1 MPHTEQTPWGPWEP
15 APLDQVVALFQGLDA
30 PWWVSGGYAVE
41 LAVGRAYREHGD
53 VDVSVLRRD
62 QRAVRRLLAGWDYH
76 VADPPGTLRPWP
88 VDETL
93 PDRAH
98 DIWVREHPG
107 GPWRF
112 QLMLDEADGD
122 TWVYRRDARIRRPL
136 ATVTADAGGF
146 LRLAP
151 EIQLLFKAKDSRP
164 KTELDFDQV
173 LPLLTAQQRAWL
185 DGALGVEYGTHPW
198 RERLRG

>member
-1 MPHTEQTPWGPWEP
+1 MPATAGPDPSAGPAGLVRHREQEP
-15 APLDQVVALFQGLDA
+15 AAETAAG
-30 PWWVSGGYAVE
+30 E

-62 QRAVRRLLAGWDYH
+62 QRAVRRLLSGWDCH

-98 DIWVREHPG
+98 DVWVREHPG

-136 ATVTADAGGF
+136 ASVTADAGGF

-151 EIQLLFKAKDSRP
+151 EVQLLFKAKDPRP

-173 LPLLTAQQRAWL
+173 LPLLTARQRAWL
-185 DGALGVEYGTHPW
+185 DGALETEYGAHPW